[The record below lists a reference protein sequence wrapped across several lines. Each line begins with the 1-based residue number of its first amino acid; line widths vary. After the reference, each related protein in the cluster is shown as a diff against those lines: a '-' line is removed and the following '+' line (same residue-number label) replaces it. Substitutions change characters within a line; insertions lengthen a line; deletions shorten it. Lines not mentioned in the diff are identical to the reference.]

1 MDTSS
6 VGTLELTD
14 QTPVLLGST
23 AMATS
28 LTNVGNSFSGAAN
41 TLVSRSSKFQNSSV
55 EDDDD
60 VVFIEP
66 VQPPPSSASLVTDQ
80 RTITFTS
87 SKNEELQGNDPKIL
101 PSSKELTSQKGSSV
115 SETIVIDDEE
125 DVETNQGQEKNSSH
139 FIERRPSE
147 TKNRTNDV
155 DFSTSTFSRS
165 KVNTGMGNSGITTE
179 PDSEIQI
186 ANVTTLETGISSV
199 SDGQLESTD
208 GRDMNLMITHVTSLH
223 NTNLGDVSNGLQSSN
238 FGVNIQTYTPSLTS
252 QTKSG
257 VGPFNPGRMNVAG
270 DVFQNGESAPHHNPG
285 K

>member
-1 MDTSS
+1 METSS

-28 LTNVGNSFSGAAN
+28 LTNVGNSFSGPSN
-41 TLVSRSSKFQNSSV
+41 PLVSRSSKFQNSSM

-66 VQPPPSSASLVTDQ
+66 VQPPPSSAPLVADQ

-101 PSSKELTSQKGSSV
+101 PSSKELASQKGSV

-125 DVETNQGQEKNSSH
+125 DIETNQGQEKNSSN

-155 DFSTSTFSRS
+155 DFSPTFSRS

-199 SDGQLESTD
+199 NDGQIENTD

-223 NTNLGDVSNGLQSSN
+223 NTNLGDVTNGLQSSN
-238 FGVNIQTYTPSLTS
+238 FGVNVQTYTPSLTS

-285 K
+285 KQ